1 MTMEKQKGEDVE
13 KRFQWQSEV
22 LKHQECQLEKTRK
35 ELEKLKEMFSQ
46 IEMSNER
53 LQNAFV
59 HIDHRSLIAAKDQD
73 FNECKRQLAETREQL
88 ESQTQQLA
96 VEREKREAVHLE
108 LDDQKKQRLENED
121 KHKKQLKELKEMLK
135 TLQQTP
141 GVKQK
146 TEGGGGDTLS
156 ASGRSPLG
164 ASHKGSRED
173 SAKENHRLS
182 MELSVVQDKFERVI
196 DEVERERQT
205 RLDFQEQNK
214 QLMTEKDALIKKPTS
229 RISELEKTERSR
241 TEKR

>member
-46 IEMSNER
+46 IEMRNER

-88 ESQTQQLA
+88 TQQLA

-146 TEGGGGDTLS
+146 TVGGGGDTLS
-156 ASGRSPLG
+156 AS
-164 ASHKGSRED
+164 
-173 SAKENHRLS
+173 
-182 MELSVVQDKFERVI
+182 
-196 DEVERERQT
+196 
-205 RLDFQEQNK
+205 
-214 QLMTEKDALIKKPTS
+214 
-229 RISELEKTERSR
+229 
-241 TEKR
+241 